1 MTIRKKNTV
10 VLSFYFLQVV
20 RNTFIYSLFKRL
32 IKTVSFGD
40 DRKENMIQIFFH
52 IKKRESLIRSV
63 EKDFL
68 PYSILSYLMFNL
80 NM

>member
-1 MTIRKKNTV
+1 
-10 VLSFYFLQVV
+10 
-20 RNTFIYSLFKRL
+20 
-32 IKTVSFGD
+32 VSFGD

-52 IKKRESLIRSV
+52 IKKRETLIRSV